1 MKTIIFL
8 NNKGGVGK
16 TASVTTIAHMLAE
29 EFHKKVL
36 LVDLDPQ
43 MNASCLYSEID
54 FINLFSRIHSGEE
67 VVGDSYSIE
76 DLLLDPDMDI
86 HKCIRK
92 TDYENLDII
101 PSYLTLSEAEERMK
115 ADVKSPQQFRLR
127 QHLKKVQN
135 EYDYCI
141 IDTSPSVSI
150 VNVNGLAAA
159 DSVYLPVRCDGG
171 SLLGVAITV
180 NLVRTVQE
188 YNPRLEIGGMFF
200 TQWNGRKNVS
210 KVVYDLLYDA
220 FGEYMLP
227 TNISVSKNIEEGSL
241 AQEPL
246 LAYDRG
252 NNKCSATKEYL
263 KLTEHIING

>member
-1 MKTIIFL
+1 M
-8 NNKGGVGK
+8 
-16 TASVTTIAHMLAE
+16 
-29 EFHKKVL
+29 
-36 LVDLDPQ
+36 
-43 MNASCLYSEID
+43 
-54 FINLFSRIHSGEE
+54 
-67 VVGDSYSIE
+67 
-76 DLLLDPDMDI
+76 
-86 HKCIRK
+86 
-92 TDYENLDII
+92 
-101 PSYLTLSEAEERMK
+101 
-115 ADVKSPQQFRLR
+115 
-127 QHLKKVQN
+127 
-135 EYDYCI
+135 
-141 IDTSPSVSI
+141 
-150 VNVNGLAAA
+150 
-159 DSVYLPVRCDGG
+159 
-171 SLLGVAITV
+171 
-180 NLVRTVQE
+180 RTVQE